1 MESIDVLLQPYW
13 SQRGPK
19 SNQRPVAAIIGS
31 GGKTTM
37 LWTLAQSFRHEKVL
51 ACTTVRMFPPPPDC
65 YDNLLQQENAES
77 LGDPCAGITFAGS
90 FANDEGKV
98 GSFSLDYL
106 DQLIPRFDRVLIEA
120 DGSRRLPFKGWAA
133 YEPVVPEA
141 VTLTLVVIP
150 VLPEG
155 AMVTEEFVHRIPLFC
170 DISGA
175 LPGQAISSA
184 HIAKLLAHS
193 NGPLKNAK
201 GNVVLFF
208 NKVATSDDVARACE
222 VLALLPKSSRKL
234 FCRVLAGSAK
244 DNAGVAL

>member
-1 MESIDVLLQPYW
+1 
-13 SQRGPK
+13 
-19 SNQRPVAAIIGS
+19 
-31 GGKTTM
+31 
-37 LWTLAQSFRHEKVL
+37 
-51 ACTTVRMFPPPPDC
+51 MFPPPPDC

-150 VLPEG
+150 VLPERG
-155 AMVTEEFVHRIPLFC
+155 NGDGRVCAQDSAFC

-193 NGPLKNAK
+193 NGPLKDSK
-201 GNVVLFF
+201 GNVVLF
-208 NKVATSDDVARACE
+208 NRSVTSDDVARACE

-234 FCRVLAGSAK
+234 FCRVLAGAPKITPAWLYKVCNGLRPRLSRMRIRTTHCSMP
-244 DNAGVAL
+244 